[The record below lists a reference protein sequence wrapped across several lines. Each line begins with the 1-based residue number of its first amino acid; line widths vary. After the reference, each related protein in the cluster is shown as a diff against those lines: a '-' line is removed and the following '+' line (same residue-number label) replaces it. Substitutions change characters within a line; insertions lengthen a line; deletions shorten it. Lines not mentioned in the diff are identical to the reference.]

1 MMKMKER
8 NIFIIV
14 GSALLLFLIF
24 YLMVFNGSISNES
37 QDWSNFASYLSSMM
51 MIVLTTINIYV
62 FIRLTKVIDKNDE
75 TRRRQELN
83 VQKLIL
89 LSNLR
94 QSELNKFNDILNNT
108 LMISSSLIEA
118 ESSRSLTETTTYI
131 ETFVNTKKHIFP
143 FIEEDDFVDKISRL
157 HKIVSLINKKWK
169 ESFPKLTDNDSQS
182 FIPINLSIEILE
194 FLKLKNDVLKA
205 LQEFTIDS
213 LEYNSSK

>member
-1 MMKMKER
+1 MKER
-8 NIFIIV
+8 NIFIII

-118 ESSRSLTETTTYI
+118 ESSRSFTETTTYI

-213 LEYNSSK
+213 LKYNSSK

>member
-118 ESSRSLTETTTYI
+118 ESSRSLIETTTYI

>member
-1 MMKMKER
+1 MKMKEK

-14 GSALLLFLIF
+14 GSALLLFLFF
-24 YLMVFNGSISNES
+24 YLRVFNGNISNES

-169 ESFPKLTDNDSQS
+169 ESFPKLTENDSQS

-205 LQEFTIDS
+205 LQEFTIKS
-213 LEYNSSK
+213 LDYNSIK

>member
-1 MMKMKER
+1 MKEK

-94 QSELNKFNDILNNT
+94 QSELNKFNEILNNT

>member
-1 MMKMKER
+1 MKEK

-14 GSALLLFLIF
+14 GSALLLFLFF
-24 YLMVFNGSISNES
+24 YLRVFNGNISNES

-94 QSELNKFNDILNNT
+94 QSELNKFNEILNNT